1 MAKKPF
7 YKELAVKV
15 EELENESNSDDS
27 RLEPNWRLN
36 IEWEKRMNVEHRTSS
51 GKR

>member
-15 EELENESNSDDS
+15 EELEKELKSDKN
-27 RLEPNWRLN
+27 PF
-36 IEWEKRMNVEHRTSS
+36 TP
-51 GKR
+51 

>member
-15 EELENESNSDDS
+15 EKLEKELKSDKN
-27 RLEPNWRLN
+27 PF
-36 IEWEKRMNVEHRTSS
+36 TP
-51 GKR
+51 